1 MAGRL
6 DGRNTNTNHWRMQ
19 VSLKGPDSD
28 ARRII
33 IEFSKDQITKADSI
47 EEVSRNGE
55 IVSVRTDYQST
66 YAGFEG
72 ALGHIFIRKE

>member
-1 MAGRL
+1 
-6 DGRNTNTNHWRMQ
+6 MQ

-55 IVSVRTDYQST
+55 IVSV
-66 YAGFEG
+66 
-72 ALGHIFIRKE
+72 